1 MVSTIPL
8 HPGKIYRPPLP
19 ADHLPRPELIALLDQ
34 AAARRL
40 VMICAPAGFG
50 KSTLAIE
57 YAEHLSASRR
67 SVWISLDHHD
77 ARPGQLLRTLIA
89 GLRTLY
95 PELGESELA
104 LLQQSHSEQ
113 PLALEQLTLS
123 VLDSLDQRHPPQQS
137 VVLVLDD
144 YHLAQNPQCDRL
156 CALLLERL
164 PGSFQLLLTSRQRPG
179 WHLARLRVAGQLL
192 EIGEV
197 QLRLSAEASTAFL
210 SRAGV
215 TTDDLDWSRQM
226 VERNEGW
233 IAGLRLATVA
243 AEQAVA
249 AGYARN
255 LPVTPGPLIG
265 EYLLEEVLQ
274 ALPERVREFLFAIAW
289 LDRFAAPLCDR
300 VRDGDD
306 SREIIDFLLQHK
318 VFLVPLDHLG
328 DWYRFHHLFSD
339 FLLEQV
345 ARTSPQQ
352 RQVVHAR
359 ACDWF
364 KEHGRI
370 SEAVEHALAA
380 ELPEQAAGLVQSLPL
395 EQLLA
400 AQPVAKL
407 LRWKA
412 ELPAVL
418 QGSSAQLVLVHAWT
432 LALACQL
439 EDAED
444 MLSRLQRFIP
454 QPSAVRQF
462 TLIGQ
467 ALVLRSFLARAA
479 GRPSEAIELATQGLA
494 CLAAKEA
501 GSRLMAMLT
510 LAESEL
516 SRQQLEAARGWAQSA
531 TELAQRIGDPLFE
544 AQVALLRAR
553 LLQARGK
560 VERARQWV
568 AGQRAD
574 LEKQPMLSAG
584 SPIHARLMLYEAY
597 LLSLQGRRVAADTLL
612 RQGIDEARRHRDV
625 HVLIGFC
632 QQAVHQA
639 QLDGAVTAAFET
651 LAAAERLMYQWDIPP
666 VYYLGWITAIKSDL
680 WISSGRHELAKQWLP
695 RLFQTYCADAP
706 AAPPP
711 IYHALPV
718 LIGLVHAR
726 LLWVQQQR
734 AACEAQLHSLLVTRR
749 SAGERLQELSIL
761 VYLVWVQ
768 FEGGRTAEAE
778 HTLRQALALA
788 EADQLVGP
796 FFPLVRGAPC
806 GLRETMSRVPE
817 SSLRAEL
824 LALLPANNIIAD
836 ASSPATPK
844 EALSVRELDV
854 LRCIALG
861 YSNQQIS
868 EALFI
873 SLHTVKSHARRIN
886 SKLGVARRTQ
896 AVAQAKIMGL
906 LA

>member
-34 AAARRL
+34 AASRRL

-50 KSTLAIE
+50 KSTVAIE
-57 YAEHLSASRR
+57 FCERLSASRR

-77 ARPGQLLRTLIA
+77 ALAGQLLRSLIA

-95 PELGESELA
+95 PELGEPELA

-113 PLALEQLTLS
+113 PLAFEQLALS
-123 VLDSLDQRHPPQQS
+123 LLDSLSQRHPPEQP

-164 PGSFQLLLTSRQRPG
+164 PVSFQLLLTSRQRPG

-192 EIGEV
+192 EIDDV
-197 QLRLSAEASTAFL
+197 HLRLSEEASTAFL
-210 SRAGV
+210 RRAGM
-215 TTDDLDWSRQM
+215 TTDDPEWSRQM

-243 AEQAVA
+243 ADQAAA
-249 AGYARN
+249 AGYART

-265 EYLLEEVLQ
+265 EYLLEEVLH
-274 ALPERVREFLFAIAW
+274 ALPERVGDFLFAIAW
-289 LDRFAAPLCDR
+289 LNRFAAPLCDR
-300 VRDGDD
+300 VRDSDD
-306 SREIIDFLLQHK
+306 SRDIIDFLLQHK
-318 VFLVPLDHLG
+318 VFLVPLDQVG

-345 ARTSPQQ
+345 ARTNPQQ
-352 RQVVHAR
+352 RQLAHAR
-359 ACDWF
+359 ACQWF
-364 KEHGRI
+364 KEQGRI

-400 AQPVAKL
+400 AQPVSRL

-418 QGSSAQLVLVHAWT
+418 QGSSEQLVLVHAWT

-444 MLSRLQRFIP
+444 MLSRLQRFMP
-454 QPSAVRQF
+454 QPSAVRQSA
-462 TLIGQ
+462 LIGQ

-479 GRPSEAIELATQGLA
+479 GRLSEAIDLGTQGLA
-494 CLAAKEA
+494 CLTAKDA

-516 SRQQLEAARGWAQSA
+516 SRQRLEAARGWAHRA
-531 TELAQRIGDPLFE
+531 IELAQRIGDPLFE
-544 AQVALLRAR
+544 AQVTLLRAR
-553 LLQARGK
+553 LLQARGR
-560 VERARQWV
+560 VERARQLV
-568 AGQRAD
+568 AAQRAD
-574 LEKQPMLSAG
+574 LEKRPMLSAG

-597 LLSLQGRRVAADTLL
+597 LLSLQGQRIAADALL
-612 RQGIDEARRHRDV
+612 RQGIDEARHHRDV
-625 HVLIGFC
+625 HVLMGFC
-632 QQAVHQA
+632 QQAVLQA
-639 QLDGAVTAAFET
+639 QIDGAVTAAFET
-651 LAAAERLMYQWDIPP
+651 LAEAERLMYQWDIPP

-680 WISSGRHELAKQWLP
+680 WISSGRHELAEQWLP
-695 RLFQTYCADAP
+695 RLYQTYCADAP

-711 IYHALPV
+711 VYHALPV

-734 AACEAQLHSLLVTRR
+734 AACEAQLNSLLVTRR
-749 SAGERLQELSIL
+749 SAGERLQELSVL
-761 VYLVWVQ
+761 VYLAWVQ
-768 FEGGRTAEAE
+768 FESGRASEAE
-778 HTLRQALALA
+778 QSLRQALALA
-788 EADQLVGP
+788 EDDRLVGP
-796 FFPLVRGAPC
+796 FIPLVCGAPA
-806 GLRETMSRVPE
+806 GLRDALSRASE
-817 SSLRAEL
+817 FALRDEL
-824 LALLPANNIIAD
+824 LVLLPAKDIGEQ
-836 ASSPATPK
+836 SPATLK
-844 EALSVRELDV
+844 EALSVRELEV

-861 YSNQQIS
+861 DSNQQIS

-886 SKLGVARRTQ
+886 SILGVARRTQ
-896 AVAQAKIMGL
+896 AVAQASTMGL
-906 LA
+906 LT